1 MTAFASSPVLGPVL
15 CALICTLWRAFS
27 CWLCPPSPCSISQGS
42 FLLLLVLPALLTVR
56 ACAEFCSVRPTQLP
70 IDRHDWTWARDSTEW
85 RWAKGEPASEQRKA
99 CEGGKAPLCTNTGEA
114 RGWQGQ
120 DNKTRDETYMSAP
133 NIWLLSFCELN
144 NCSRKEGL
152 SPARCILSFGK
163 MDGIF
168 FSRCDSPLVPFQPGC
183 SVVFTAALT
192 WFLDM
197 EKLLLLP
204 L

>member
-1 MTAFASSPVLGPVL
+1 MHSLAGFALP
-15 CALICTLWRAFS
+15 
-27 CWLCPPSPCSISQGS
+27 
-42 FLLLLVLPALLTVR
+42 LPAVSARVLSS
-56 ACAEFCSVRPTQLP
+56 FCWFFQLFSQWEHVQSSAVCETHPTAYRQ
-70 IDRHDWTWARDSTEW
+70 TWLNMGQTAQSG
-85 RWAKGEPASEQRKA
+85 GEPKGSLLQSNAKHAKEES
-99 CEGGKAPLCTNTGEA
+99 PPPPCTNTGEA

-144 NCSRKEGL
+144 NCSRKEEGL

-204 L
+204 S